1 MERNMNWPDVEE
13 RAEPLIRGA
22 LERMET
28 AKQDVVLDF
37 SGVRRLDPEGLRALD
52 ELAARAHERS
62 VKVELQ
68 GVDVEVYKVL
78 KLMGLAGQFTFAA

>member
-1 MERNMNWPDVEE
+1 MERNMNWPDIEE
-13 RAEPLIRGA
+13 RAELLIRGA
-22 LERMET
+22 LERVET

-37 SGVRRLDPEGLRALD
+37 SGVRRLDAGGLRAL
-52 ELAARAHERS
+52 EQLVAKARERS

-78 KLMGLAGQFTFAA
+78 KLMALAGQFIFAA

>member
-13 RAEPLIRGA
+13 HAEPLIRGA
-22 LERMET
+22 LERVEAT
-28 AKQDVVLDF
+28 KQDVVLDF
-37 SGVRRLDPEGLRALD
+37 SGVRRLGPEGLRAL
-52 ELAARAHERS
+52 EQLAAKAHERS

-78 KLMGLAGQFTFAA
+78 KLMALAGQFTYTG